1 MIGMAQTSFA
11 ETVEKET
18 LTQVEQQTA
27 EIALSG
33 ISRYFDED
41 GEFQLRINNVE
52 SLQLELCDKLIM
64 SYGDNVYI
72 KYAKIVVSLRI
83 KHDIL

>member
-1 MIGMAQTSFA
+1 MLGASLIGMAQTSFA

-52 SLQLELCDKLIM
+52 SLQLDLCDKLIM
-64 SYGDNVYI
+64 S
-72 KYAKIVVSLRI
+72 
-83 KHDIL
+83 